1 MKRFVLI
8 AWIGLMAALFLYVG
22 SGNNAANGSFADAK
36 GYALIGAMALWYWLP
51 TVIAMVRDA
60 RNATFIAVVNL
71 LAGWTGIGGLVALAM
86 SLFFQKN
93 R

>member
-1 MKRFVLI
+1 
-8 AWIGLMAALFLYVG
+8 MAVLFLYVG
-22 SGNNAANGSFADAK
+22 SGSNTATGTFADTK

-71 LAGWTGIGGLVALAM
+71 LAGWTGIGWLVALVM
-86 SLFFQKN
+86 SLFSRKN